1 MIRVL
6 TIPAS
11 IKTYILRTFDMKF
24 LTYVIPAYIYYLFY
38 LSFYVLIGITIKDTK
53 DSLFDDKSKWT
64 KS

>member
-11 IKTYILRTFDMKF
+11 IKTYILRTFDMNF